1 MLKNLK
7 NIIYDKT
14 FRITILED
22 KINIINYE
30 NILIFEDEKII
41 IKTKKGLV
49 KITGT
54 KLVIS
59 KLYNNEVLIK
69 GNIKNVELGW
79 LNDKLL
85 HNRNKR

>member
-30 NILIFEDEKII
+30 NILTFEDEKII
-41 IKTKKGLV
+41 VKKDKKLV

-54 KLVIS
+54 NLSIS

-69 GNIKNVELGW
+69 GNIKKVELGW